1 MGAGDGFYSAFFLEF
16 ICGDCIADPGIGF
29 RDGRVHP
36 AKSREIRGKTV
47 MLDEG
52 STLQY
57 GADGSYVYTLG
68 GRVSRGKWSI
78 GSNGAVCI
86 AFANG
91 GGRCDTYL
99 EQNGKLYL
107 RNSNGSLY
115 RVQFAR

>member
-1 MGAGDGFYSAFFLEF
+1 MGFTRPFFSNLFAAIALLIPASDFAMAEF
-16 ICGDCIADPGIGF
+16 IQLNPGT
-29 RDGRVHP
+29 
-36 AKSREIRGKTV
+36 IRGKTV